1 MAPLTSTPKREALK
15 YILRAPF
22 GEGLGRFAKSYFVN
36 IDIINSS
43 MSRHK
48 HHLPLLIEVISFV
61 ISVCLIVVGFLLP
74 PAGVI
79 DGSVIT
85 AVGELLAFGVLAKAI
100 DTIEDGRSAHINTG
114 HTSISIGAKDPDHD
128 SNNPNDNNI
137 NNERI

>member
-1 MAPLTSTPKREALK
+1 MYIKKRNKLA
-15 YILRAPF
+15 
-22 GEGLGRFAKSYFVN
+22 V
-36 IDIINSS
+36 IIE
-43 MSRHK
+43 
-48 HHLPLLIEVISFV
+48 IVSFV

-100 DTIEDGRSAHINTG
+100 DTIEDGRAAHINTG
-114 HTSISIGAKDPDHD
+114 HTSISIGAKAPDHD

>member
-1 MAPLTSTPKREALK
+1 MHKIVHRLTLTF
-15 YILRAPF
+15 I
-22 GEGLGRFAKSYFVN
+22 
-36 IDIINSS
+36 
-43 MSRHK
+43 
-48 HHLPLLIEVISFV
+48 IEVVSFAV
-61 ISVCLIVVGFLLP
+61 SVCLIVVGFLLP

-85 AVGELLAFGVLAKAI
+85 AVGELLAFGVLAKVI
-100 DTIEDGRSAHINTG
+100 DTIEDGRSPHINTG

>member
-1 MAPLTSTPKREALK
+1 MHKIVHRLTLTF
-15 YILRAPF
+15 I
-22 GEGLGRFAKSYFVN
+22 
-36 IDIINSS
+36 
-43 MSRHK
+43 
-48 HHLPLLIEVISFV
+48 IEVVSFAV
-61 ISVCLIVVGFLLP
+61 SVCLIVVGFLLP

-100 DTIEDGRSAHINTG
+100 DTIEDGRAAHINTG